1 MTAYRTGRPAP
12 RPIIRRRGRAVIV
25 GLVLVALGAV
35 IVGWLL
41 SMAAPSAP
49 VYTVAAVQT
58 GLQRHPG
65 AWVGRTILVAGVVQD
80 IDQYGPL
87 RGPRQLR
94 VLLLPALLPPG
105 PTTVL
110 GGYGPQLW
118 ADPRRIP
125 SHPFN
130 ALMRLLGTIPVLGPL
145 MHVRDQRLHP
155 GQQAV
160 FRLTLLPT
168 HRCAAGTCM
177 SNADALLD
185 DVQP

>member
-1 MTAYRTGRPAP
+1 LA
-12 RPIIRRRGRAVIV
+12 
-25 GLVLVALGAV
+25 LVALGAL

-58 GLQRHPG
+58 GLQRQPR
-65 AWVGRTILVAGVVQD
+65 AWVGRTVLVSGVVQD
-80 IDQYGPL
+80 INQYFPTQ
-87 RGPRQLR
+87 GPRQLR
-94 VLLLPALLPPG
+94 VSLVPMLPPPG
-105 PTTVL
+105 SYAAL

-145 MHVRDQRLHP
+145 LHVRDQRLHP

>member
-1 MTAYRTGRPAP
+1 M
-12 RPIIRRRGRAVIV
+12 IVV
-25 GLVLVALGAV
+25 GLALVALGA
-35 IVGWLL
+35 IIAGELL

-49 VYTVAAVQT
+49 VYTVAVVQT
-58 GLQRHPG
+58 GLQRHPR
-65 AWVGRTILVAGVVQD
+65 AWVGRTILVSGVVQD
-80 IDQYGPL
+80 IDQYFPTQ
-87 RGPRQLR
+87 GPRQLR
-94 VLLLPALLPPG
+94 VLLVPMLPPG
-105 PTTVL
+105 SHAAL

-118 ADPRRIP
+118 ADPRRVP

-145 MHVRDQRLHP
+145 LHVRDQRLHP

-168 HRCAAGTCM
+168 QRCPAGTCM